1 MLCRELNQLS
11 ASSSVRVLWLLFHQ
25 KDRSIFRFLCC
36 SSREMRHKILKNA
49 AVEINCETMHT
60 LKSVSLLINLQERIP
75 NELKAH
81 WQGGGSGGRGC
92 TSHPRDP
99 LPNGDF
105 TLIPDVNELLL
116 WERRGRASGNRGWAR
131 LESEKHLCGLPP
143 YRTGSKTLAVP
154 IQKNTFDNPVEPSA
168 HTTLH
173 YRYLSCL
180 LFAASSSRR

>member
-1 MLCRELNQLS
+1 M
-11 ASSSVRVLWLLFHQ
+11 ASVSP
-25 KDRSIFRFLCC
+25 KRSFVFFGSLGC

-75 NELKAH
+75 NELKAG
-81 WQGGGSGGRGC
+81 WGAGGGSGRGC

-116 WERRGRASGNRGWAR
+116 
-131 LESEKHLCGLPP
+131 
-143 YRTGSKTLAVP
+143 
-154 IQKNTFDNPVEPSA
+154 
-168 HTTLH
+168 
-173 YRYLSCL
+173 
-180 LFAASSSRR
+180 